1 MIALVRGVTRFTF
14 ARLQFRRLWFSV
26 SGLFLHFVDLKI
38 VCPRSRG
45 PWTRADAGKDSDGI
59 PPPTAI
65 FTRRKRRMCGCLARL
80 NSGCLAFHATPA
92 NKRRT
97 NPSNS
102 NDFGS
107 ALDGDGIP

>member
-65 FTRRKRRMCGCLARL
+65 FTRRKRRLCGCLARARQWL
-80 NSGCLAFHATPA
+80 PDVPRNSSQQKKDKSVKF
-92 NKRRT
+92 
-97 NPSNS
+97 
-102 NDFGS
+102 
-107 ALDGDGIP
+107 